1 MCLLYS
7 EWVFPCKGRNPCNG
21 CVHLMLVI
29 EDGLDHECG
38 FDEVHPVVTSSRP
51 VLVGGLLVY
60 N

>member
-1 MCLLYS
+1 MAWLYN
-7 EWVFPCKGRNPCNG
+7 EWVFPCKGCNPCDG

-51 VLVGGLLVY
+51 VLVG
-60 N
+60 